1 MTKEIWINLPVK
13 DAKKSREFFLAMG
26 FKINPRHGNTDNSAS
41 LFIGD
46 KNVVLMLF
54 EEQAFKSFT
63 NHEITNTTQSTEVLF
78 SIDAESK
85 EEVDEMAAKAVAA
98 GGSSPHQPKEMQGW
112 MYGCL
117 FMDPDGHRWNV
128 LYMDMSKMPK

>member
-1 MTKEIWINLPVK
+1 MIKQLWINLPVK
-13 DAKKSREFFLAMG
+13 NAERSKEFFIKMG
-26 FKINPRHGNTDNSAS
+26 FKLNEHYSNSNSAS
-41 LFIGD
+41 LIVGE
-46 KNVVLMLF
+46 KNIVLMLF
-54 EEQAFKSFT
+54 EEAAFKGFT
-63 NHEITNTTQSTEVLF
+63 GSGIADVSQSAEVLF

-85 EEVDEMAAKAVAA
+85 EEVDEMARKAIAA
-98 GGSSPHQPKEMQGW
+98 GGSSNHKPSEMQGF